1 MYNYEIK
8 PELQRTLNKLFKKD
22 RQLYEQIMNKI
33 EEVVNIQDADHYKN
47 LRYPLEE
54 YKRVHIGHFV
64 LLFIF
69 LKKENKIS
77 FTDFDHHDNTY

>member
-22 RQLYEQIMNKI
+22 RQLYEQLMNKI
-33 EEVVNIQDADHYKN
+33 EGVVNVHDADHYKN
-47 LRYPLEE
+47 LKYPLEE
-54 YKRVHIGHFV
+54 YKRVHIGNFV